1 MTELSLESV
10 LERIKIKGYTAIICH
25 QNPDPDTLGSAMGL
39 RYILEKMGSKSKIVC
54 GEKLPRRLAFMTDGE
69 EILYEGDFSEFE
81 RLICVDV
88 ASPTQMGDLS
98 VYMDKVDFTLDHH
111 SMSTRFSDFYMENC
125 AACAQIIYKIA
136 EGLGI
141 DDDLPIK
148 FYESIYAGIT
158 GDTGCFKYS
167 NVTDETHIIASKI
180 VKKHIDYAEINR
192 KIFDTKTVG
201 EIAAQRITYQNMC
214 LEANGKLAIITFT
227 NKMKADN
234 NLSEED
240 IGDVV
245 NCVRQIDGVQV
256 AVSIKQSPKD
266 ERKYNISSRSNCDV
280 DVSKLCA
287 HFGGGGH
294 IRAAGCT
301 IMADSKE
308 EAENMIITV
317 FSRELI

>member
-1 MTELSLESV
+1 MTELSFDKV
-10 LERIKIKGYTAIICH
+10 LERIKLKKYTAIICH

-39 RYILEKMGSKSKIVC
+39 KFILEKLGSNAKVVC
-54 GEKLPRRLAFMTDGE
+54 GEKLPRRLSFMTDGE
-69 EILYEGDFSEFE
+69 EILYEGDFSEFQ

-98 VYMDKVDFTLDHH
+98 DFMDKVDFTIDHH
-111 SMSTRFSDFYMENC
+111 TTSTRFSDYYMEDS

-141 DDDLPIK
+141 ADDLPIK
-148 FYESIYAGIT
+148 FYESIYAGIS

-167 NVTDETHIIASKI
+167 NVTDETHLIASKI

-192 KIFDTKTVG
+192 LIFDTKTVG
-201 EIAAQRITYQNMC
+201 EIAAQRITYQNMR
-214 LEANGKLAIITFT
+214 LEADGKLALITFT
-227 NKMKADN
+227 NQMKADN
-234 NLSEED
+234 SLSEED

-256 AVSIKQSPKD
+256 AVSIKQSAKD
-266 ERKYNISSRSNCDV
+266 ERKFNISSRSNCDV
-280 DVSKLCA
+280 DVARLCA

-301 IMADSKE
+301 VMADSKE

-317 FSRELI
+317 FSKELI